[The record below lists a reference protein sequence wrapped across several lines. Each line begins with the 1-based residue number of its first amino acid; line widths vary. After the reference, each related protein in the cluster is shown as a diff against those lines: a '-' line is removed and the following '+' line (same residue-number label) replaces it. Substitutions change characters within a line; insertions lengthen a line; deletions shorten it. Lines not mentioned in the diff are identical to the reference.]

1 VDPAEH
7 PYPISQT
14 LHYAAGV
21 TGMELPLVFEDNEHG
36 TGLGFLHAQRPAI
49 LLGSNALTADASP
62 QALAFVAGRHLG
74 YFRAGFYI
82 RHLVASGTSLRAWL
96 FAAIKL
102 NVPQFPIAPDIEG
115 PVRDA
120 VIALEKHLSPPL
132 KDHLARI
139 VSKLVQ
145 SGAALDLRKWV
156 QGVDQTADRIG
167 FVLSHDLETSIEII
181 RASDDASSALTS
193 QARLKELVLYAISE
207 QYFKLRDRLKISID
221 S

>member
-1 VDPAEH
+1 
-7 PYPISQT
+7 
-14 LHYAAGV
+14 
-21 TGMELPLVFEDNEHG
+21 
-36 TGLGFLHAQRPAI
+36 
-49 LLGSNALTADASP
+49 
-62 QALAFVAGRHLG
+62 VAGRHLA
-74 YFRAGFYI
+74 YFRPGFYM

-102 NVPQFPIAPDIEG
+102 VVPQFPVAADIEG
-115 PVRDA
+115 PVREA
-120 VIALEKHLSPPL
+120 IAALDKNLTPPL

-167 FVLSHDLETSIEII
+167 FVLAHDLETAVEII
-181 RASDDASSALTS
+181 RASDEASSALTP
-193 QARLKELVLYAISE
+193 QTRLKELVLYAISE
-207 QYFKLRDRLKISID
+207 QYFKLRMRLRISIE

>member
-1 VDPAEH
+1 
-7 PYPISQT
+7 
-14 LHYAAGV
+14 
-21 TGMELPLVFEDNEHG
+21 M
-36 TGLGFLHAQRPAI
+36 
-49 LLGSNALTADASP
+49 ADASP
-62 QALAFVAGRHLG
+62 QALAFVAGRHLA
-74 YFRAGFYI
+74 YYRAGFYI

-102 NVPQFPIAPDIEG
+102 NVPQFPVAPDIEG

-120 VIALEKHLSPPL
+120 ITALDKHLSPPL
-132 KDHLARI
+132 KDHLSRI

-167 FVLSHDLETSIEII
+167 FILAHDLETAVEII
-181 RASDDASSALTS
+181 RASDDSSSAVNAQT
-193 QARLKELVLYAISE
+193 RLKELVLYAISE
-207 QYFKLRDRLKISID
+207 QYFTLRQRLRIAID